1 MTRAKTTQTQP
12 HRNAGVSLVA
22 KTAKQFV
29 VGEFYSNEDII
40 GLGVGNAGG
49 IRPSTNPD
57 GSVNRVVLLTAVP
70 SAKNAAEN
78 PYHDRIE
85 NDILIYT
92 GKGLRGDQEPTGVNK
107 RLIEQLDK
115 RFPIWCFEQ
124 GFSRRSKAVGKNRWK
139 FLGLLS
145 LIRYHRES
153 QLDLDGKLRDVWLF
167 EFDIAADIDAV
178 SLDTDAELAPTLF
191 QRSLDKRANDPSEQV
206 VEGAGSE
213 SDVDTPIERL
223 RSWLLTQH
231 PQQFEFIVKQALEAT
246 GYEGVSVTRY
256 SQDGGIDVEASF
268 GGFGWPV
275 RDWRI
280 QVQAK
285 RWLHTVGRKEVAEL
299 RGSLKSDGLGC
310 LITTSHFSKAAI
322 AEATE
327 PGKQPITLVN
337 GREFSRLLSAQ
348 GIGPAGPSP
357 EPPEA

>member
-1 MTRAKTTQTQP
+1 
-12 HRNAGVSLVA
+12 VA
-22 KTAKQFV
+22 LKIKQFA
-29 VGEFYSNEDII
+29 VGEFYSNDDII
-40 GLGVGNAGG
+40 ALGVGNAGG

-70 SAKNAAEN
+70 SAKNDAEN

-153 QLDLDGKLRDVWLF
+153 QLDIAGELRDVWLF
-167 EFDIAADIDAV
+167 EFDIATDMGPV
-178 SLDTDAELAPTLF
+178 SLDSDAALAPVLF
-191 QRSLDKRANDPSEQV
+191 QRSLDKRANDPSELV
-206 VEGAGSE
+206 VEGAGTDPDS
-213 SDVDTPIERL
+213 SPVERL

-231 PQQFEFIVKQALEAT
+231 PQRFEFIVKQALEAT
-246 GYEGVSVTRY
+246 GYTDVGVTRY
-256 SQDGGIDVEASF
+256 SQDGGIDVVASF
-268 GGFGWPV
+268 GEFGWPV
-275 RDWRI
+275 RDWLI

-299 RGSLKSDGLGC
+299 RGSLAANGLGC
-310 LITTSHFSKAAI
+310 MITTSHFSKVAI

-327 PGKQPITLVN
+327 PGKSPITLLN
-337 GREFSRLLSAQ
+337 GREFSRLLAQ
-348 GIGPAGPSP
+348 HAIGPAQPDDSAA
-357 EPPEA
+357 ET